1 GSKLARSWT
10 TSSWSRNSTVLPAE
24 RSEAGGTSVPTGK
37 LRSARI
43 DSITSPTAPV
53 APTTATL
60 KRRVCGVF
68 MVGPRERSKDGA
80 WAWERGAHLGRA
92 PSRQGSGEPARTRPG
107 RGLPYRFAA
116 ALAAIGVGGS
126 PARGPWPRAA
136 TRLSTASAAIA
147 RRV

>member
-1 GSKLARSWT
+1 
-10 TSSWSRNSTVLPAE
+10 
-24 RSEAGGTSVPTGK
+24 
-37 LRSARI
+37 
-43 DSITSPTAPV
+43 
-53 APTTATL
+53 
-60 KRRVCGVF
+60 GVF
-68 MVGPRERSKDGA
+68 MEGPRERSKDGA

-147 RRV
+147 RRVAWLALPTCGLSTMLRSASSRGLTRG